1 MATYTTLSTA
11 SNDGTAVHAHPDVG
25 AGLGIGVYQTAGYA
39 SMAALQT
46 ALVGSA
52 WTEIGPEHSADVVC
66 NSSGDTFLISW
77 YRSFPLQRLFAHY
90 CVTERESG
98 KLRWISKNSAR
109 AETTEA
115 ALQSVGLKITGL
127 IDSATLAD
135 TITNNGT
142 LKAAGIPL
150 VILRA

>member
-1 MATYTTLSTA
+1 MATYTTVSTA

-90 CVTERESG
+90 VPREEQTSCG
-98 KLRWISKNSAR
+98 GFRKTVLVRKQPRPRYRAWGLR
-109 AETTEA
+109 
-115 ALQSVGLKITGL
+115 
-127 IDSATLAD
+127 
-135 TITNNGT
+135 
-142 LKAAGIPL
+142 
-150 VILRA
+150 LRGS